1 MLGVKLCPS
10 RYAQQ
15 NQHCALMLCY
25 LASTQ
30 PLFAFS
36 PLLDGSGWIFSL
48 AGRGMGQCVHGD
60 EFWGKK
66 TTKLSN
72 SRQVCWS
79 QHHEVQAICDTPKA
93 AEQLGS
99 IWSCLRVAASIL
111 AEVPP
116 CEDGQ
121 MWREDILHPCS
132 SSEGIRPFCSASLLE
147 DAVTKRGYCP
157 FHVSPALLSPSLLK
171 TL

>member
-66 TTKLSN
+66 QQNSATHARSAGVSITKFRPSVIYLRQLS
-72 SRQVCWS
+72 SLAPSGAAFGLLLAFLLRSPPVRMVRCGGRTS
-79 QHHEVQAICDTPKA
+79 YTHALPVKA
-93 AEQLGS
+93 YSPFAL
-99 IWSCLRVAASIL
+99 
-111 AEVPP
+111 PP
-116 CEDGQ
+116 C
-121 MWREDILHPCS
+121 WRMLLRSGVIVPSISLQLS
-132 SSEGIRPFCSASLLE
+132 S
-147 DAVTKRGYCP
+147 
-157 FHVSPALLSPSLLK
+157 ALVC
-171 TL
+171 